1 MNNKGKLTFTG
12 LLVIVLVFYGAFAA
26 VQIINAKLTE
36 GEIQKKVKDRVG
48 IERGYSLTDGEAEDF
63 IYEVLSKQNDI
74 IFGASEEDMISV
86 TIDKDT
92 KTLSYYYEYGLE
104 TDFIFFKNLKRVRV
118 DDSMR
123 SYR

>member
-12 LLVIVLVFYGAFAA
+12 LLVIVLVLYGAFAA

-48 IERGYSLTDGEAEDF
+48 IERGYSLTDGEAEGF

>member
-12 LLVIVLVFYGAFAA
+12 LLVIALVFYGAFAA
-26 VQIINAKLTE
+26 VQIISTKLTE
-36 GEIQKKVKDRVG
+36 GEVQKKVKDRVG
-48 IERGYSLTDGEAEDF
+48 IERRYSLTDGEAEDF
-63 IYEVLSKQNDI
+63 IYEVLSKQDDI
-74 IFGASEEDMISV
+74 IFGDAEEDMISV

-92 KTLSYYYEYGLE
+92 KTLSYCFEYGLE

>member
-74 IFGASEEDMISV
+74 IFGEAEEDMISV

>member
-12 LLVIVLVFYGAFAA
+12 LLVIVLVLYGAFAA

-48 IERGYSLTDGEAEDF
+48 IERAYSLTDGEAEDF

>member
-12 LLVIVLVFYGAFAA
+12 LLVIVLVLYGAFAA

-92 KTLSYYYEYGLE
+92 KTLSYYFEYGLE

>member
-86 TIDKDT
+86 TIDRDT